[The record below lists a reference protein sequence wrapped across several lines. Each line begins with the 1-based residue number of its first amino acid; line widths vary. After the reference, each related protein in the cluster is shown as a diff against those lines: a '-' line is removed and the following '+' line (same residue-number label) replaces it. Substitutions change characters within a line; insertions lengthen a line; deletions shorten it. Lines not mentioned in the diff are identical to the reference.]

1 MTMIGVESRS
11 LLPSSSPCGHGPPPA
26 GQDSQ
31 AGRTLARLAIGTC
44 AVSLLMVMTG
54 AVTDQAVL
62 LTEGIHNVA
71 DAVAYVVAWNI
82 HRLSRGGAPDHDT
95 YPFGYGRLT
104 VLGGFFSGCF
114 LAAAVLFTA
123 LDIVDAVAELTL
135 GDDRAGPALDT
146 SVRAW
151 TVAVGALELLF
162 NASVLAAHSSAH
174 AHAHDDD
181 DPNTKGGWGAAHVHR

>member
-82 HRLSRGGAPDHDT
+82 HRLSRGGAPDHDVRRVAPL
-95 YPFGYGRLT
+95 PFCQRRLT
-104 VLGGFFSGCF
+104 PCRRTRSD
-114 LAAAVLFTA
+114 TA
-123 LDIVDAVAELTL
+123 
-135 GDDRAGPALDT
+135 G
-146 SVRAW
+146 
-151 TVAVGALELLF
+151 
-162 NASVLAAHSSAH
+162 
-174 AHAHDDD
+174 
-181 DPNTKGGWGAAHVHR
+181 

>member
-1 MTMIGVESRS
+1 M
-11 LLPSSSPCGHGPPPA
+11 
-26 GQDSQ
+26 
-31 AGRTLARLAIGTC
+31 
-44 AVSLLMVMTG
+44 
-54 AVTDQAVL
+54 
-62 LTEGIHNVA
+62 
-71 DAVAYVVAWNI
+71 
-82 HRLSRGGAPDHDT
+82 
-95 YPFGYGRLT
+95 
-104 VLGGFFSGCF
+104 LGGFFSGCF